1 MKFLDYGISD
11 KKDYLRELRVLLKA
25 KIIKS
30 EKEYIRIGKENDG
43 GYVMLYDFENVKEDL
58 LKFDESYSIA
68 MYIIIEF
75 LARRRNT
82 KTDNQLFY
90 MNQYFTV
97 ESEYQ
102 TFKEIPSQK
111 DNSIDAN
118 KMKEEDQIFK
128 SRNIIFNPDNNID
141 KMLEDLYTILNR

>member
-1 MKFLDYGISD
+1 
-11 KKDYLRELRVLLKA
+11 
-25 KIIKS
+25 
-30 EKEYIRIGKENDG
+30 
-43 GYVMLYDFENVKEDL
+43 
-58 LKFDESYSIA
+58 

-102 TFKEIPSQK
+102 AFKEISSHK

-141 KMLEDLYTILNR
+141 KMLEDLYNVLNG